1 MHKTDINQLWQLFP
15 LQDGISL
22 VTTNNHI
29 LASAHFLRW
38 NLPEEKKKERKIYL
52 LTIPHDKSEKI
63 ALCSVP
69 NNFLPAL
76 SREISGT
83 RQFGFSPSESVSLVG
98 CRAKGPALSTSANVN
113 TAIPPQLETLN
124 ALDSVQYQGWSMQ
137 LMQS

>member
-1 MHKTDINQLWQLFP
+1 MHKTYINQLWQLFP

-29 LASAHFLRW
+29 LASAHFFKMKSARG
-38 NLPEEKKKERKIYL
+38 KKERKIYL

-69 NNFLPAL
+69 NNFLPVL